1 MLKLFVLALLSAIT
15 TATPLPS
22 HWELIT
28 STVVG
33 LDKNVWRCGAQCY
46 HLMACLTKCSI
57 FMLQLHKPSELH
69 KLLSILSDYHW
80 THMKFTCTEVCT
92 QLLIGMLMMYLS
104 LEKQCA
110 AS

>member
-1 MLKLFVLALLSAIT
+1 
-15 TATPLPS
+15 
-22 HWELIT
+22 
-28 STVVG
+28 
-33 LDKNVWRCGAQCY
+33 
-46 HLMACLTKCSI
+46 
-57 FMLQLHKPSELH
+57 MLQLHKPSELH